1 MDLNAN
7 LVFYP
12 TQLTLFSTGDWQG
25 KWKREA
31 FSEEAGAGQ
40 KQVTEESSALSS
52 IETVAQ
58 AKNSSKP
65 FDNVS
70 NEVLYH

>member
-1 MDLNAN
+1 MYSNTN

-31 FSEEAGAGQ
+31 FIEEAGVGQ
-40 KQVTEESSALSS
+40 KQVTEENSALSS
-52 IETVAQ
+52 IE
-58 AKNSSKP
+58 SSSSSREFIKAI
-65 FDNVS
+65 
-70 NEVLYH
+70 